1 MKIVKSEPLSDD
13 TELSYGDKLFIGEDY
28 VELADDDDEA
38 SVPFEF
44 DTVGEMRKIRGISE
58 DVNICYMEIDW
69 TEQKPD
75 WASRLDRELD

>member
-1 MKIVKSEPLSDD
+1 MRITKSEPLSND

-38 SVPFEF
+38 SIPFEF
-44 DTVGEMRKIRGISE
+44 ETVGEMRRVRGISE
-58 DVNICYMEIDW
+58 DITICYMDIDW

-75 WASRLDRELD
+75 WMNRLDRELD